1 MNSTKKINII
11 YNQQLNP
18 QKWRKEGF
26 QESSTYEDD
35 NLSKEYVSFSLGIP
49 DEICYEVGP
58 DSQMKLDRK
67 EGKGRKKVKDE
78 REEDLADEYIKEKY
92 EPRVLAN

>member
-1 MNSTKKINII
+1 
-11 YNQQLNP
+11 
-18 QKWRKEGF
+18 
-26 QESSTYEDD
+26 
-35 NLSKEYVSFSLGIP
+35 
-49 DEICYEVGP
+49 
-58 DSQMKLDRK
+58 MKLDRK